1 MSVSA
6 AGAETP
12 ALAMASTNCYSAG
25 MSFDKIRRLSTLLM
39 AVVLAV
45 GLVTHGVGGPNIV
58 AKSAMTAAHDMPMSG
73 DMPMPGKC
81 DGCAG
86 DEKGVV
92 PTACDAFCGA
102 VITIPLAVILHA
114 VPDEILNLAPETDP
128 IGQTVP
134 PDPYPPRPTI
144 LS

>member
-1 MSVSA
+1 
-6 AGAETP
+6 
-12 ALAMASTNCYSAG
+12 

-45 GLVTHGVGGPNIV
+45 GLITHGFGGPNIV
-58 AKSAMTAAHDMPMSG
+58 AKSAMGAAHDMPM
-73 DMPMPGKC
+73 MPMSGKC

-86 DEKGVV
+86 DEKGVM

-102 VITIPLAVILHA
+102 VITMPLAVILDA
-114 VPDEILNLAPETDP
+114 VPAEILNPTAGPDA
-128 IGQTVP
+128 IGHTLP
-134 PDPYPPRPTI
+134 PDPYPPRTTI